1 MSENTEQYLYGGSY
15 MTESQSVH
23 QTSSFVKHETSQ
35 SQTKTS
41 KFNKIM
47 VLLN

>member
-1 MSENTEQYLYGGSY
+1 MSENTEQYFYDGSY
-15 MTESQSVH
+15 MIEFQCVH
-23 QTSSFVKHETSQ
+23 QISSFVKYETSQ

-41 KFNKIM
+41 KFNKIT